1 MSSYRR
7 NGLPKPYL
15 CSFNV
20 MKYLWEFQCEFFFL
34 LLGHCHLF
42 HCNHTLHLTLT
53 STLGCIC
60 KISQMVEM
68 SLFPKSANFFFLVI
82 PFVFDSNLLQPYY
95 FCFFTTHFC
104 GAILSWLSI
113 FIKRHTDLLLGD
125 KKACDYMPHC
135 LCMNWTTDVQW
146 PITNRPWKK

>member
-42 HCNHTLHLTLT
+42 HCNHTLHLTLA

-68 SLFPKSANFFFLVI
+68 SLFPKSAIFFF
-82 PFVFDSNLLQPYY
+82 SNSICVWFKFTSTLLFLFLHYTFLWSNSLLIIY
-95 FCFFTTHFC
+95 FYKTSHGFITGRQESMWLH
-104 GAILSWLSI
+104 ASLSVHELN
-113 FIKRHTDLLLGD
+113 
-125 KKACDYMPHC
+125 
-135 LCMNWTTDVQW
+135 NWCTV
-146 PITNRPWKK
+146 TNYQ